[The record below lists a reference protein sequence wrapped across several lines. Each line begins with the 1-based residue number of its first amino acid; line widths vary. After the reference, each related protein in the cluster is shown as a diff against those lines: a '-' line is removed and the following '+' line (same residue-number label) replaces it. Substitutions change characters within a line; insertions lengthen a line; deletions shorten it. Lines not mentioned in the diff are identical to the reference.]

1 MYSKETNN
9 IKITATPIYI
19 EEQSAPH
26 SQQYVWAYHIVI
38 ENMGT
43 EIIQLI
49 SRYWKIT
56 DANGNVQEV
65 RGPGVVGEQPVIRPG
80 EFYEYTS
87 GTHLKTDSG
96 IMEGKYYMQY
106 LNGQP
111 VEVDIPAFSLDMP
124 SSNVIL
130 H

>member
-1 MYSKETNN
+1 MYSKKTNQ

-19 EEQSAPH
+19 DEQSSIA
-26 SQQYVWAYHIVI
+26 QGQFVWAYHIVI
-38 ENMGT
+38 ENHGT
-43 EIIQLI
+43 EIVQLL

-56 DANGNVQEV
+56 DSHGNIQEV

-87 GTHLKTDSG
+87 GTHLRSESG
-96 IMEGKYYMQY
+96 IMEGKYQMQY
-106 LNGQP
+106 LNGDSF
-111 VEVDIPAFSLDMP
+111 EVDIPAFSLDTP
-124 SSNVIL
+124 FSNVVV